1 VRSHIVRRR
10 VDQHALRS
18 PPARLGVDAVDVKGR
33 RLTVVSGLVVAA
45 AAGVLGSAAGSPTS
59 TVGFTVRGNP
69 AAEVRVKPLA
79 TVSFLARASMRTG
92 DRLMIV
98 ASRGSEL
105 RQRRVAACTL
115 SPCPGTWREKTG
127 ISVRFQA
134 FLERRSGGP
143 FRVVARSRMLRVT
156 WKAPPPPAPPPSRAA
171 ATPGHYE
178 GRTSQN
184 EIIRFDI
191 GPDGL
196 TVANLQTGQ
205 VNQSCNP
212 HNSLSGGNIGPVVSA
227 PVAPDGSFT
236 VTGSGATA
244 VSGSSIT
251 GNPPGTYQYT
261 LTGHVSASVGAG
273 TLKEDSSF
281 TYRGVTYICSSGDVT
296 WTATKS

>member
-1 VRSHIVRRR
+1 M
-10 VDQHALRS
+10 
-18 PPARLGVDAVDVKGR
+18 KGR
-33 RLTVVSGLVVAA
+33 QLTVVFGLCIAA
-45 AAGVLGSAAGSPTS
+45 AAGLLGAAAGSPTT
-59 TVGFTVRGNP
+59 TVGFAVRGNP
-69 AAEVRVKPLA
+69 AAEVRVKPRA
-79 TVSFLARASMRTG
+79 AVSFLARASMRAG
-92 DRLMIV
+92 DRLLIV

-105 RQRRVAACTL
+105 RQRRVASCTL

-143 FRVVARSRMLRVT
+143 FRIVARSRMLRVT
-156 WKAPPPPAPPPSRAA
+156 WKAPPPPGPPPTPAT

-191 GPDGL
+191 TPDGVG
-196 TVANLQTGQ
+196 VANLQTGQ
-205 VNQSCNP
+205 VNQSCDP
-212 HNSLSGGNIGPVVSA
+212 HNSLSGGNIGPLASA
-227 PVAPDGSFT
+227 SPVAADGSFT

-244 VSGSSIT
+244 VSGPTIT
-251 GNPPGTYQYT
+251 GNPPGTYRYT
-261 LTGHVSASVGAG
+261 VTGHVSASVGAG

-281 TYRGVTYICSSGDVT
+281 TYRGVTYICSSGELT